1 MTIWPRADFPT
12 LRPTFVTSSLGPVSL
27 EVSYLRELRPLS
39 HLSHQGSKWEAAYL
53 ANFPKAV
60 YLCHSTLGSLRR
72 SIDPRCMSR
81 IDISDAGQ
89 QLLWT
94 SRELNT
100 LPVPFPCSYR
110 SKHAE

>member
-1 MTIWPRADFPT
+1 MTGRHSRLRAAFQASFMTIWPRADFPT

-60 YLCHSTLGSLRR
+60 YLWSGMQGGHKA
-72 SIDPRCMSR
+72 DPAQPFN
-81 IDISDAGQ
+81 AGF
-89 QLLWT
+89 LA
-94 SRELNT
+94 
-100 LPVPFPCSYR
+100 
-110 SKHAE
+110 AEHRPPLHVAHRH